1 MTTDPTES
9 RLIELETR
17 LAYAD
22 DAIQSLSDTVA
33 AQQRRLDGLD
43 TLCRQLVERLRAAA
57 ESAGENAGLRDPAD
71 EVPPHY

>member
-1 MTTDPTES
+1 MTED
-9 RLIELETR
+9 RLIEIETR

-33 AQQRRLDGLD
+33 QQQRRLDQLD
-43 TLCRQLVERLRAAA
+43 QLCRQLVERLKTATETVHVGGA
-57 ESAGENAGLRDPAD
+57 AD

>member
-1 MTTDPTES
+1 MTED
-9 RLIELETR
+9 RFIELETR

-33 AQQRRLDGLD
+33 QQQRRLDQLD
-43 TLCRQLVERLRAAA
+43 ALCRQLVERLKTAT
-57 ESAGENAGLRDPAD
+57 ENVEPGSAAD

>member
-1 MTTDPTES
+1 MTED

-33 AQQRRLDGLD
+33 QQQRRLDQLD
-43 TLCRQLVERLRAAA
+43 ALCRQLVERLKTATETVHSGNAA
-57 ESAGENAGLRDPAD
+57 DD
-71 EVPPHY
+71 VPPHY